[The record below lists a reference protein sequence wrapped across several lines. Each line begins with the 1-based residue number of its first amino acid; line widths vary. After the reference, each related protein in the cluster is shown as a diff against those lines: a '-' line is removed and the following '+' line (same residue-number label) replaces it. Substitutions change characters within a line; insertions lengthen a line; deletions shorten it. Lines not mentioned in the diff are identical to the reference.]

1 MKISEEVL
9 ALLGPIPESS
19 LPRNQWEKRFVEE
32 GTDRLVRQYGE
43 EWVKRHKEMLKA
55 QLKFIWSL

>member
-1 MKISEEVL
+1 MKISEEGW

-32 GTDRLVRQYGE
+32 ATERLVKQYGE
-43 EWVKRHKEMLKA
+43 EWVTSHREMLLA